1 MVVLTQLALLL
12 KVKNFWPSFKNVT
25 CERTTL
31 LASIQSDWGKK
42 WTHFFAQ
49 YRPIVPFVSYHYIF
63 SFPNSEHVQVDDQ
76 KKPRKS
82 TLKVHFSPI
91 RTLNCMYICLVH
103 LLAALCSA
111 ALSNS
116 IVGAENTKQ
125 RKACNQFENQANIF
139 HQNVPS
145 TTFLWAGP
153 PAFNCCCCQSLLLI
167 RHHQIRILRLPK
179 QLKHRL
185 IKLIFDCLP
194 PASKRKQPRY
204 L

>member
-1 MVVLTQLALLL
+1 MNELRCWLVYSL
-12 KVKNFWPSFKNVT
+12 
-25 CERTTL
+25 
-31 LASIQSDWGKK
+31 IGGKSGP
-42 WTHFFAQ
+42 TFSHVGL
-49 YRPIVPFVSYHYIF
+49 VPFVSYHYIF
-63 SFPNSEHVQVDDQ
+63 SLPNSEHVQVDDQ
-76 KKPRKS
+76 KKTRKS

-91 RTLNCMYICLVH
+91 RPLNCMYICLVH

-153 PAFNCCCCQSLLLI
+153 PAFSTAVAVSLSSSSAI
-167 RHHQIRILRLPK
+167 
-179 QLKHRL
+179 
-185 IKLIFDCLP
+185 IK
-194 PASKRKQPRY
+194 
-204 L
+204 